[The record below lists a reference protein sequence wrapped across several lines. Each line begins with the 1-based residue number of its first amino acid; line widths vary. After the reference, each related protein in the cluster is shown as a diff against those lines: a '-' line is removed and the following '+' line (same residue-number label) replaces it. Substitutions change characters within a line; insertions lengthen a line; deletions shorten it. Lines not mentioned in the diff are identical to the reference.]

1 MVIERVVTVEYLE
14 PSMSRD
20 LLIKFPDNSAFDFD
34 YEQSGIW
41 SPLVPRTSLSLSALS
56 AGKRK
61 KFPYGSEKILKDN
74 LGKLNKKFQKA
85 VRSKKKMGK
94 KKSFVFPAT
103 PVQGASAPVKGWSKV
118 LKAASK
124 HFKKHKGSSLQLKL
138 PSK

>member
-20 LLIKFPDNSAFDFD
+20 LLCKFPDNSAFDFD

-56 AGKRK
+56 AEKRK
-61 KFPYGSEKILKDN
+61 KFPYGSEKILKEN
-74 LGKLNKKFQKA
+74 LRKLNTKFQKA

-103 PVQGASAPVKGWSKV
+103 PVQGASASVKVRIFVSV
-118 LKAASK
+118 
-124 HFKKHKGSSLQLKL
+124 FSLFD
-138 PSK
+138 